1 MEEITAIWK
10 LFVDGDDRSFRKLIF
25 QHYPVLYD
33 YGSKFTL
40 DGDLVKDA
48 IQDLFLTL
56 WNKRKSI
63 SQPENIKAYLF
74 ASLRRIIHR
83 RLSEKQKI
91 KEKDEEINKHFDFQV
106 SIEVQY
112 IKEETTANI
121 AKRIA
126 LLIGKLP
133 ARQKEV
139 VFLKF
144 YQGFNRNE
152 IAQAM
157 DITPQTVSNLLQIA
171 MNKMK
176 TDLGPSFDPSIL
188 YLVVPLFF
196 KSFFQNL

>member
-1 MEEITAIWK
+1 MEEITEIWK

-25 QHYPVLYD
+25 QYYADLFN
-33 YGSKFTL
+33 YGSKFTA
-40 DGDLVKDA
+40 DRDLVKDG

-63 SQPENIKAYLF
+63 SQPQNLKAYLF
-74 ASLRRIIHR
+74 ASLRRNIHR
-83 RLSEKQKI
+83 KLAEHQRNKARG
-91 KEKDEEINKHFDFQV
+91 EEVDTDFEFQV

-121 AKRIA
+121 AKRMA
-126 LLIGKLP
+126 SLIEKLP

-139 VFLKF
+139 IFLKF
-144 YQGFNRNE
+144 YQDFNRNE

-171 MNKMK
+171 LNKLK
-176 TDLGPSFDPSIL
+176 GDFGHAFDPSIL

-196 KSFFQNL
+196 KDFF